1 MYTEQL
7 EPRDRILLYTDG
19 VVEGRAAGS
28 QFGLERLAD
37 FVIRHSASG
46 IPAPETLR
54 RLNHAILD
62 HQHGRLSD
70 DATAVLIE
78 WMPDDP
84 GNQLTA

>member
-1 MYTEQL
+1 M
-7 EPRDRILLYTDG
+7 
-19 VVEGRAAGS
+19 EGRARGS
-28 QFGLERLAD
+28 QFGLEPHTD
-37 FVIRHSASG
+37 FIIRNSASG

-78 WMPDDP
+78 WMPDNP
-84 GNQLTA
+84 ANQLTAQ